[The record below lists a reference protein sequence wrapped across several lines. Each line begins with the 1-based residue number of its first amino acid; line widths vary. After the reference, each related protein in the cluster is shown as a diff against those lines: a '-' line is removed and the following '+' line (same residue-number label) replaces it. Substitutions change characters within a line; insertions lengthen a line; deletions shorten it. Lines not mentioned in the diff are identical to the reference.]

1 VVEDA
6 VVLMDE
12 EASCVGS
19 EGIIIGS
26 VNSFKVVGKQGGL
39 SLHQLDVSR
48 WRKQSAL
55 SLHQDDRRLE
65 CSR

>member
-1 VVEDA
+1 MVEDA

-39 SLHQLDVSR
+39 SNTKPTCTFGSQ
-48 WRKQSAL
+48 
-55 SLHQDDRRLE
+55 RLAG
-65 CSR
+65 

>member
-1 VVEDA
+1 MVEDA

-39 SLHQLDVSR
+39 SLHQNTKPTCTFGS
-48 WRKQSAL
+48 Q
-55 SLHQDDRRLE
+55 RLAG
-65 CSR
+65 